1 MHRLALALVLAAAFV
16 VLCSAQQNRGY
27 YRFPA
32 VHGDTIVFTSEG
44 DLWEVGV
51 EGGVARRLTTHLGEE
66 TNAAFSPDGKTI
78 AFAASYEGPREVYT
92 MPAAGG
98 LPARRTFDNAG
109 ANSIGWTPDGKI
121 LFSTSRYATLPDDQL
136 AVIDTDNRVEIIPL
150 SQAAQGCYDARGRTL
165 FFTRLPA
172 QGSSTKRY
180 QGGTAQ
186 NIWKFAEGQEAQPLT
201 ADFPGTSKDAMWWN
215 GRVYFLSDRDGTMN
229 LWSMDENGKNL
240 RQHTH
245 SQGWDMQSPS
255 LSGGRIVYQLGAD
268 LHLYDI
274 ASGADKTV
282 QIELA
287 SDFDHLREH
296 WVNNPIDYT
305 TSVHLSPDGDRVV
318 LTSRGRVFVAPA
330 KPTGRFVDVAAHKP
344 GRYRDASMLPD
355 GKSLLVL
362 STESGEVE
370 FWKLPANGV
379 GAGEKLTSDGKVLR
393 WEGVA
398 SPDGKWIAHQ
408 DKSNRLWLLDAAT
421 KAEKQIVFGKY
432 SDNSSAPF
440 ESVRWSPDSR
450 FFTFG
455 QDTENQFSRVMLY
468 SVETSALTPLTTD
481 RYGNASAAW
490 SSDGKWIYFLS
501 DRALKSV
508 VRAPWGSRQPDPYFD
523 RAIKIY
529 QLALTK
535 GLRSPFEPADEL
547 HPDKPEEPP
556 KSADAAK
563 PPDAAKPTE
572 TAKPPEAAKPPV
584 VPKVEIDLDR
594 IAARIQEVPVPPGN
608 YVNLTV
614 AGKRLCWVNRDPE
627 TPDKSALQCLDIANK
642 GDKPETLMEG
652 VTDYEISADGKKM
665 LVRKQNNDLKQ
676 NDLWIFD
683 SSVKESALKDP
694 KTLGDSHV
702 ALKDW
707 TFSVIPSDEFHEA
720 ILDAWRLHRDYFYDP
735 NMHHVNWT
743 AMRDKYTELA
753 SRVHDREELNDLI
766 AQMVSELSLLHTFV
780 RGGDVR
786 RGADQIQ
793 PAALGARLSR
803 DAGTGGYVV
812 EHIYQSDPDRPDKL
826 GPLSRPGVDIAEG
839 DAILAINGRELAST
853 GPSGTDPAGPN
864 PGEPLRNQ
872 AGKQV
877 LLRVRPKGK
886 TETRE
891 VIVKPISMQD
901 DADLRYGEWEYT
913 RRLMVEQAS
922 GGKIGYVH
930 LRAMGGNDI
939 NQWVEEYSPVFT
951 REGLI
956 IDVRHNR
963 GGNIDSWILGKL
975 TRKAWMYWK
984 PRVGEPS
991 WNMQQAFRGHV
1002 VVLCDEG
1009 TSSDGEAFTE
1019 GFRRLGLGKVIG
1031 TRTWGGEVWL
1041 SFSNFLA
1048 DRGIAS
1054 TGEIGVYSPE
1064 RTWLIEGHGVDPDIV
1079 VDNLPHATSG
1089 GQDTQLDAAIQH
1101 LERLIREQ
1109 PTPVPGPPEYP
1120 DKSFHISSK

>member
-1 MHRLALALVLAAAFV
+1 MHRLALAFVSTAAFV
-16 VLCSAQQNRGY
+16 SVCSAQQNRGY

-32 VHGDTIVFTSEG
+32 IHGDTIVFTSEG

-92 MPAAGG
+92 IPAAGG
-98 LPARRTFDNAG
+98 LPVRRTFDNAG
-109 ANSIGWTPDGKI
+109 ASSIGWTPDGKI
-121 LFSTSRYATLPDDQL
+121 LFSTSRYSTLPDDQL
-136 AVIDTDNRVEIIPL
+136 AVIATDNRIEVIPL

-165 FFTRLPA
+165 FFTRQPP

-186 NIWKFAEGQEAQPLT
+186 NIWKFTAGEEARPLT
-201 ADFPGTSKDAMWWN
+201 ADFPGTSKAAMWWN

-245 SQGWDMQSPS
+245 SQGWDAQSPS
-255 LSGGRIVYQLGAD
+255 LAGGRIVYQLGAD

-274 ASGADKTV
+274 ASAADKTV
-282 QIELA
+282 PIELS
-287 SDFDHLREH
+287 SDFEHLREH
-296 WVNNPIDYT
+296 WVNNPIEYT

-330 KPTGRFVDVAAHKP
+330 KSTGRFVDVAAHKP
-344 GRYRDASMLPD
+344 GRYRDARMLPD
-355 GKSLLVL
+355 GKSLLAL

-379 GAGEKLTSDGKVLR
+379 GPGEKLTSDGKILR
-393 WEGVA
+393 WEGVP

-408 DKSNRLWLLDAAT
+408 DKNNRLWLLDTAT
-421 KAEKQIVFGKY
+421 KAEKQIAFGKY
-432 SDNSSAPF
+432 SGNSGPPF

-455 QDTENQFSRVMLY
+455 QDTENQFSQIMLY
-468 SVETSALTPLTTD
+468 SVESSALTPLTSD

-523 RAIKIY
+523 RSVKIY

-547 HPDKPEEPP
+547 HTDKPDEPAKKDDP
-556 KSADAAK
+556 AKKEGDAAK
-563 PPDAAKPTE
+563 PV
-572 TAKPPEAAKPPV
+572 V

-608 YVNLTV
+608 YANLTV
-614 AGKRLCWVNRDPE
+614 PGKRLCWINRDAE

-652 VTDYEISADGKKM
+652 LSDYEISADGKKM
-665 LVRKQNNDLKQ
+665 LVRKQANPKQ
-676 NDLWIFD
+676 SDLWIFD

-694 KTLGDSHV
+694 KTLADGHV
-702 ALKDW
+702 ELKDW

-720 ILDAWRLHRDYFYDP
+720 LLDAWRLHRDYFYDP
-735 NMHHVNWT
+735 NMHRVNWT

-753 SRVHDREELNDLI
+753 GRVHDREELNDLI

-780 RGGDVR
+780 VGGDVR
-786 RGADQIQ
+786 QGADQIQ
-793 PAALGARLSR
+793 PATLGARLAR
-803 DAGTGGYVV
+803 DAAAGGYVV

-839 DAILAINGRELAST
+839 DAILAINGRELAASE
-853 GPSGTDPAGPN
+853 PAGSD
-864 PGEPLRNQ
+864 PGAALRNQ

-891 VIVKPISMQD
+891 VIVKPISIAD
-901 DADLRYGEWEYT
+901 DADLRYREWEYT
-913 RRLMVEQAS
+913 RRLKVEQAS
-922 GGKIGYVH
+922 AGKIGYVH
-930 LRAMGGNDI
+930 LRAMGANDI

-951 REGLI
+951 RDGLI
-956 IDVRHNR
+956 IDVRHNG

-975 TRKAWMYWK
+975 ARKAWMYWK

-991 WNMQQAFRGHV
+991 WNMQQAFRGHM
-1002 VVLCDEG
+1002 VVLCDEWTG
-1009 TSSDGEAFTE
+1009 SDGEAFAE
-1019 GFRRLGLGKVIG
+1019 GFRRLGLGKIIG

-1054 TGEIGVYSPE
+1054 TGETGVYSPE

-1079 VDNLPHATSG
+1079 VDNLPHATSDG
-1089 GQDTQLDAAIQH
+1089 KDAQLDAALQH
-1101 LERLIREQ
+1101 LDQLIREQ
-1109 PTPVPGPPEYP
+1109 PTPVPQAPDYP
-1120 DKSFHISSK
+1120 DKSFHLSTK